1 LWLRTTDWAQKT
13 LSAAVITAIT
23 QATPVVVTAPAH
35 GMPNGWPAAVVGV
48 NGMSFINATRYPPD
62 ISDLSPGTVLDA
74 NDVAFNDISSALWPP
89 YIAPGGSL
97 VWYTPQ
103 PLTGVGFTMTFY
115 SDPEMETTPL
125 ASLTVGNGITVDT
138 TNMLILPVLQTAP
151 LLATWPKNGIAYYK
165 LVAVDPSNNVTD
177 VMFGTLTIE

>member
-1 LWLRTTDWAQKT
+1 VASRG
-13 LSAAVITAIT
+13 SRCERH
-23 QATPVVVTAPAH
+23 VVHQRDPLPA
-35 GMPNGWPAAVVGV
+35 GYQRPE
-48 NGMSFINATRYPPD
+48 
-62 ISDLSPGTVLDA
+62 PGDA